1 MVKVVVIDDD
11 EAVRA
16 LVERVLRDEGYQVRA
31 FDDGAP
37 FLDSDAVNWAD
48 LIITDLLMPTSGELV
63 LRAVREKR
71 PLLPV
76 ILLSGSVT
84 EERAV
89 ILTQLGAQEIL
100 TKPFHL
106 DDFLL
111 CVVRWSCELER
122 R

>member
-1 MVKVVVIDDD
+1 MAKVVVIDDD

-16 LVERVLRDEGYQVRA
+16 LVERILRYEGYRVRI
-31 FDDGAP
+31 FEDGAP
-37 FLDSDAVNWAD
+37 FLDSDAVKWAD

-63 LRAVREKR
+63 LRTVREKR

-84 EERAV
+84 EEKAV
-89 ILTQLGAQEIL
+89 ILTQLGAQEVI
-100 TKPFHL
+100 TKPFHI
-106 DDFLL
+106 DDFLR
-111 CVVRWSCELER
+111 CVARWSCELER